1 MNSIALELGPIT
13 IYWYSITMFLAILT
27 ATILIVIESKKQK
40 VNKDDL
46 IDLIFYGIICGILGA
61 RIYYV
66 LFNLD
71 YYLQDP
77 IEIIKIWHGGIA
89 IHGAIIGGLIFLI
102 FFSKKKKLNV
112 LKMMDIIAVGLII
125 AQAIGR
131 WGNFF
136 NQEAHGTATT
146 LSFLKSLHLP
156 NFIIEGMHI
165 NGVYYHPTFLY
176 ESIWCLLGFII
187 LLIVRKNKKINIG
200 QISGIYLVW
209 YGIERFFVEGLRT
222 DSLMLA
228 SIKVA
233 QVVSIIY
240 IISGIV
246 LFLLYIIKKDKKHKY
261 HELRKGD

>member
-27 ATILIVIESKKQK
+27 ATLLIVIESKKQK

-102 FFSKKKKLNV
+102 FFSKKKKLNI

-200 QISGIYLVW
+200 QLSGIYLVW

>member
-1 MNSIALELGPIT
+1 MSSIALELGPIT

-200 QISGIYLVW
+200 QLSGIYLVW